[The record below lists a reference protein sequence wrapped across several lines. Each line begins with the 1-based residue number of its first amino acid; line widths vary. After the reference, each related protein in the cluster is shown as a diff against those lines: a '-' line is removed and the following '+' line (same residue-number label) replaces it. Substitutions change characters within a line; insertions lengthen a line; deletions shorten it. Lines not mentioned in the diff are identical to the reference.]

1 MLKKIKIKKKMI
13 DSKNLIGELKER
25 GLLSSTSGDL
35 YEVFSKPTTFYVGT
49 DPTGDSLHVGHLLA
63 FTTAKLLQ
71 SYGHRPIVLVGGFTS
86 KIGDP
91 SFRDTSRPLITD
103 EQVEYNSECIKK
115 QVSKLIDFNSSI
127 ENKAIMLNNDDWMG
141 KMNLSDY
148 MKNVAKLTTVNYM
161 MAKESVKK
169 RLNREGEGISLCEF
183 LYMTAQGYDFLHLYK
198 EYGCRAEIG
207 GQDQYGNCTIGL
219 EFIRKS
225 LGKTDACVLT
235 WPLVTRAD
243 GTKFGKSSNGKNIW
257 LDPNKTSP
265 FEFYQFWLNQSD
277 EDAESFIKKFTLIPL
292 DEINVMIEKHR
303 ENPSKRYLQKELA
316 KYMTCLVHSEEAYLN
331 AVEASEILFGKGTTE
346 ALGKMD
352 EKTFLDVMK
361 DVNKVEIDKEKINN
375 GVSVIDLAAMHDK
388 VPSKSEARKLIKS
401 NGFSVNKIKP
411 MSDKEVVT
419 SHYLINGKYLLLQK
433 GKKEYCLVIA
443 K

>member
-1 MLKKIKIKKKMI
+1 MI
-13 DSKNLIGELKER
+13 DSKKLVEELKER
-25 GLLSSTSGDL
+25 GLISSTSGDL
-35 YEVFSKPTTFYVGT
+35 YEIFSKPTTFYVGT

-71 SYGHRPIVLVGGFTS
+71 KYGHRPIVLVGGFTA

-103 EQVEYNSECIKK
+103 EQVLHNSECIKK
-115 QVSKLIDFNSSI
+115 QVSKLIDFDSDA

-169 RLNREGEGISLCEF
+169 RLSRDGEGISLCEF

-219 EFIRKS
+219 EFIRKA
-225 LGKTDACVLT
+225 LGKTDACALT

-243 GTKFGKSSNGKNIW
+243 GTKFGKSANGKNIW
-257 LDPNKTSP
+257 LDKNKTSSYD
-265 FEFYQFWLNQSD
+265 FYQFWMNQSD
-277 EDAESFIKKFTLIPL
+277 ADAESFIKKFTLISL
-292 DEINVMIEKHR
+292 DEIDSMIARHR

-316 KYMTCLVHSEEAYLN
+316 KYMTCLVHSEEDYN
-331 AVEASEILFGKGTTE
+331 KAVATSEILFGNGTTE
-346 ALGKMD
+346 QLSALD
-352 EKTFLDVMK
+352 ESSLLSAMSGVPKI
-361 DVNKVEIDKEKINN
+361 EIDKNLFDE
-375 GVSVIDLAAMHDK
+375 GMSVIDLAAMHDK
-388 VPSKSEARKLIKS
+388 VPSKSEARKLIKA
-401 NGFSVNKIKP
+401 NGFSINKVKP
-411 MSDKEVVT
+411 TSDKETVT
-419 SHYLINGKYLLLQK
+419 TSYLINGKYLLLQK
-433 GKKEYCLVIA
+433 GKKDYTLVEA
-443 K
+443 V

>member
-1 MLKKIKIKKKMI
+1 MI
-13 DSKNLIGELKER
+13 DSKKLINELKER
-25 GLLSSTSGDL
+25 GLMSSVSGDL

-71 SYGHRPIVLVGGFTS
+71 KYGHRPIVLVGGFTA

-103 EQVEYNSECIKK
+103 EQVLHNSECIKA
-115 QVSKLIDFNSSI
+115 QVSKLIDFNSDV
-127 ENKAIMLNNDDWMG
+127 ENKAIMLNNDEWMG

-219 EFIRKS
+219 EFIRKA
-225 LGKTDACVLT
+225 LGKNDACALT

-265 FEFYQFWLNQSD
+265 FEFYQFWVNQSD
-277 EDAESFIKKFTLIPL
+277 VDAEAFIKKFTLIPL
-292 DEINVMIEKHR
+292 DEIDKMIAKHR
-303 ENPSKRYLQKELA
+303 ENPSARYLQKELA
-316 KYMTCLVHSEEAYLN
+316 KYMTCLVHSEEEYNKADDSRHDRAEDSL
-331 AVEASEILFGKGTTE
+331 ARHGEAG
-346 ALGKMD
+346 
-352 EKTFLDVMK
+352 FL
-361 DVNKVEIDKEKINN
+361 
-375 GVSVIDLAAMHDK
+375 
-388 VPSKSEARKLIKS
+388 
-401 NGFSVNKIKP
+401 
-411 MSDKEVVT
+411 
-419 SHYLINGKYLLLQK
+419 
-433 GKKEYCLVIA
+433 
-443 K
+443 

>member
-1 MLKKIKIKKKMI
+1 MI
-13 DSKNLIGELKER
+13 DSKKLIEELKER
-25 GLLSSTSGDL
+25 GLMSSVSGDL

-71 SYGHRPIVLVGGFTS
+71 SYGHRPIVLVGGFTA

-103 EQVEYNSECIKK
+103 EQVLHNSECIKA
-115 QVSKLIDFNSSI
+115 QVSKLIDFNSDA
-127 ENKAIMLNNDDWMG
+127 ENKALMLNNDEWMG
-141 KMNLSDY
+141 KMSLSDY
-148 MKNVAKLTTVNYM
+148 MKDVAKLTTVNYM

-207 GQDQYGNCTIGL
+207 GQDQYGNCTIGT
-219 EFIRKS
+219 EFIRKA
-225 LGKTDACVLT
+225 LGKTDVGVLT

-257 LDPNKTSP
+257 LDPKKTSP

-277 EDAESFIKKFTLIPL
+277 ADAEVFIKKFTLIPL
-292 DEINVMIEKHR
+292 NEIEKMIAKHR
-303 ENPSKRYLQKELA
+303 ENPSARYLQKELA
-316 KYMTCLVHSEEAYLN
+316 KYMTIMVHSEEEYNKAM
-331 AVEASEILFGKGTTE
+331 EATDILFGKGTTE
-346 ALGKMD
+346 QLATID
-352 EKTFLDVMK
+352 EKALLSAMDGVS
-361 DVNKVEIDKEKINN
+361 KVEVSKDMFTN
-375 GVSVIDLAAMHDK
+375 GANVIDLIAMHDK
-388 VPSKSEARKLIKS
+388 ITSKSEARKLIKA
-401 NGFSVNKIKP
+401 NGVSINKEKVANEKDVITE
-411 MSDKEVVT
+411 ST
-419 SHYLINGKYLLLQK
+419 LINGKYLLLQK
-433 GKKEYCLVIA
+433 GRKDYTLVIA
-443 K
+443 N

>member
-1 MLKKIKIKKKMI
+1 MI
-13 DSKNLIGELKER
+13 DSKKLIEELKER
-25 GLLSSTSGDL
+25 GLMSSVSGDL

-71 SYGHRPIVLVGGFTS
+71 SYGHRPIVLVGGFTA

-103 EQVEYNSECIKK
+103 EQVLHNSECIKA
-115 QVSKLIDFNSSI
+115 QVSKLIDFNSDA
-127 ENKAIMLNNDDWMG
+127 ENKAIMLNNDEWMG
-141 KMNLSDY
+141 KMSLSDY
-148 MKNVAKLTTVNYM
+148 MKDVAKLTTVNYM

-207 GQDQYGNCTIGL
+207 GQDQYGNCTIGT
-219 EFIRKS
+219 EFIRKA
-225 LGKTDACVLT
+225 LGKTDVGVLT

-257 LDPNKTSP
+257 LDPKKTSP

-277 EDAESFIKKFTLIPL
+277 TDAESFIKKFTLIPL
-292 DEINVMIEKHR
+292 NEIEKMIAKHR
-303 ENPSKRYLQKELA
+303 ENPSARYLQKELA
-316 KYMTCLVHSEEAYLN
+316 KYMTIMVHSEEEYNKAM
-331 AVEASEILFGKGTTE
+331 EATDILFGKGTTE
-346 ALGKMD
+346 QLATID
-352 EKTFLDVMK
+352 EKALLSAMDGVS
-361 DVNKVEIDKEKINN
+361 KVEVSKDMFAN
-375 GVSVIDLAAMHDK
+375 GANVIDLIAMHDK
-388 VPSKSEARKLIKS
+388 VTSKSEARKLIKA
-401 NGFSVNKIKP
+401 NGVSINKEK
-411 MSDKEVVT
+411 VT
-419 SHYLINGKYLLLQK
+419 NEKDVITESTLINGKYLLLQK
-433 GKKEYCLVIA
+433 GRKDYTLVIA
-443 K
+443 N

>member
-1 MLKKIKIKKKMI
+1 MI
-13 DSKNLIGELKER
+13 DSKKLIEELKER
-25 GLLSSTSGDL
+25 GLMSSVSGDL
-35 YEVFSKPTTFYVGT
+35 YDVFSKPTTFYVGT

-71 SYGHRPIVLVGGFTS
+71 QYGHRPIVLVGGFTA

-103 EQVEYNSECIKK
+103 EQVLHNSECIKA
-115 QVSKLIDFNSSI
+115 QVSKLIDFDSDA
-127 ENKAIMLNNDDWMG
+127 ENKAIMLNNDEWMG

-219 EFIRKS
+219 EFIRKA
-225 LGKTDACVLT
+225 LGKTDACALT

-257 LDPNKTSP
+257 LSAEKTSP

-277 EDAESFIKKFTLIPL
+277 ADSEAYIKKFTLIPL
-292 DEINVMIEKHR
+292 DEIKGMIEKHR
-303 ENPSKRYLQKELA
+303 ENPSARFLQKELA
-316 KYMTCLVHSEEAYLN
+316 KYMTCLVHSEEDYKK
-331 AVEASEILFGKGTTE
+331 AVEATDILFGKGTTE
-346 ALGKMD
+346 QLATIDESALLAAMEG
-352 EKTFLDVMK
+352 VA
-361 DVNKVEIDKEKINN
+361 KVE
-375 GVSVIDLAAMHDK
+375 VSKDMFASGIKVIDLAAMHDK
-388 VPSKSEARKLIKS
+388 VPSKSEARKLIKA
-401 NGFSVNKIKP
+401 NGFSINKSKA
-411 MSDKEVVT
+411 SSESEVIT
-419 SHYLINGKYLLLQK
+419 EKTLIADKYLLLQK
-433 GKKEYCLVIA
+433 GKKDYCLIVA
-443 K
+443 KN

>member
-1 MLKKIKIKKKMI
+1 MI
-13 DSKNLIGELKER
+13 DSKKLIEELKER
-25 GLLSSTSGDL
+25 GLMSSLSGDL

-71 SYGHRPIVLVGGFTS
+71 KYGHRPIVLVGGFTA

-103 EQVEYNSECIKK
+103 EQVLHNSECIKA
-115 QVSKLIDFNSSI
+115 QVSKLIDFNSDT
-127 ENKAIMLNNDDWMG
+127 ENKAIMLNNDEWMG

-198 EYGCRAEIG
+198 EYGCRCEIG

-219 EFIRKS
+219 EFIRKA
-225 LGKTDACVLT
+225 LGKSDACALT

-257 LDPNKTSP
+257 LSAEKTSP
-265 FEFYQFWLNQSD
+265 FEFYQFWVNQSD
-277 EDAESFIKKFTLIPL
+277 EDSEAFIKKFTLIPL
-292 DEINVMIEKHR
+292 DEIEQMIAKHR
-303 ENPSKRYLQKELA
+303 ENPSARYLQKELA
-316 KYMTCLVHSEEAYLN
+316 KYMTCLVHSEEEYNKAI
-331 AVEASEILFGKGTTE
+331 EATDILFGKGTTE
-346 ALGKMD
+346 QLATIDESSLLAAMD
-352 EKTFLDVMK
+352 GVA
-361 DVNKVEIDKEKINN
+361 KVEVSRDMFTS
-375 GVSVIDLAAMHDK
+375 GTSVIDLANMHDK

-401 NGFSVNKIKP
+401 NGFSINKEKVTNEK
-411 MSDKEVVT
+411 DVVDA
-419 SHYLINGKYLLLQK
+419 SKLIQGKYLLLQK
-433 GKKEYCLVIA
+433 GRKDYTLVIA

>member
-1 MLKKIKIKKKMI
+1 MI
-13 DSKNLIGELKER
+13 DSKKLIEELKER
-25 GLLSSTSGDL
+25 GLMSSVSGNL
-35 YEVFSKPTTFYVGT
+35 YNVFSKPTTFYVGT

-103 EQVEYNSECIKK
+103 EQVEHNSECIKA
-115 QVSKLIDFNSSI
+115 QVSKLIDFNSDA
-127 ENKAIMLNNDDWMG
+127 ENKAIMLNNDEWMG

-148 MKNVAKLTTVNYM
+148 MKDVAKLTTVNYM
-161 MAKESVKK
+161 MAKESIKK

-198 EYGCRAEIG
+198 EYDCRVEIG

-257 LDPNKTSP
+257 LDPNKTSVYS
-265 FEFYQFWLNQSD
+265 FYQFWLNQSD
-277 EDAESFIKKFTLIPL
+277 NDAEAFIKKFTLIPL
-292 DEINVMIEKHR
+292 EEIDTMISKHR

-316 KYMTCLVHSEEAYLN
+316 KYMTCLVHSEEEYNKAL
-331 AVEASEILFGKGTTE
+331 EASDILFGNGTVEQLKTIDE
-346 ALGKMD
+346 TTLLSAMD
-352 EKTFLDVMK
+352 GVS
-361 DVNKVEIDKEKINN
+361 KVEVDK
-375 GVSVIDLAAMHDK
+375 DLFVDGLSIVDIATMHDK
-388 VPSKSEARKLIKS
+388 VSSKSEARKLIKS
-401 NGFSVNKIKP
+401 NGFSINKEKVADEKMKID
-411 MSDKEVVT
+411 S
-419 SHYLINGKYLLLQK
+419 SRLINGRYLLLQK
-433 GKKEYCLVIA
+433 GKKDYTLLTIKE
-443 K
+443 

>member
-1 MLKKIKIKKKMI
+1 MV
-13 DSKNLIGELKER
+13 DSKKLIEELKER
-25 GLLSSTSGDL
+25 GLMSSVSGDL
-35 YEVFSKPTTFYVGT
+35 YKVFSKPTTFYVGT

-71 SYGHRPIVLVGGFTS
+71 SYGHRPIILVGGFTS

-103 EQVEYNSECIKK
+103 EQVEHNSECIKA
-115 QVSKLIDFNSSI
+115 QVSKLIDFNSDA
-127 ENKAIMLNNDDWMG
+127 ENKAIMLNNDEWMG
-141 KMNLSDY
+141 NMNLSDY

-257 LDPNKTSP
+257 LDPNKTSVYD
-265 FEFYQFWLNQSD
+265 FYQFWLNQSD
-277 EDAESFIKKFTLIPL
+277 DDTESFIKKFTLIPL
-292 DEINVMIEKHR
+292 DEINKMIAVHR
-303 ENPSKRYLQKELA
+303 ENPSKRFLQKTLAEYMTEMIHGKDALNGVEQATEFLFGGADINDIDDNAWKFIKSEVPTVEVSKDTFADGMSVIELA
-316 KYMTCLVHSEEAYLN
+316 N
-331 AVEASEILFGKGTTE
+331 
-346 ALGKMD
+346 
-352 EKTFLDVMK
+352 
-361 DVNKVEIDKEKINN
+361 
-375 GVSVIDLAAMHDK
+375 MHEK
-388 VPSKSEARKLIKS
+388 VPSKSEARKLIKG
-401 NGFSVNKIKP
+401 NGFSINKIKANVEKEIV
-411 MSDKEVVT
+411 SDK
-419 SHYLINGKYLLLQK
+419 YLINGKYLLLTK
-433 GKKEYCLVIA
+433 GKKDHCLVVVG
-443 K
+443 

>member
-1 MLKKIKIKKKMI
+1 MI
-13 DSKNLIGELKER
+13 DSKKLINELKER
-25 GLLSSTSGDL
+25 GLMSSVSGDL

-71 SYGHRPIVLVGGFTS
+71 KYGHRPIVLVGGFTA

-103 EQVEYNSECIKK
+103 EQVLHNSECIKA
-115 QVSKLIDFNSSI
+115 QVSKLIDFNSDV
-127 ENKAIMLNNDDWMG
+127 ENKAIMLNNDEWMG

-198 EYGCRAEIG
+198 EYGCRCEIG

-219 EFIRKS
+219 EFIRKA
-225 LGKTDACVLT
+225 LGKSDACALT

-265 FEFYQFWLNQSD
+265 FEFYQFWVNQSD
-277 EDAESFIKKFTLIPL
+277 VDAEAFIKKFTLIPL
-292 DEINVMIEKHR
+292 DEIEVMIAKHR
-303 ENPSKRYLQKELA
+303 ENPSARYLQKELA
-316 KYMTCLVHSEEAYLN
+316 KYMTCLVHSEEEYNKAI
-331 AVEASEILFGKGTTE
+331 EATEILFGKGTLE
-346 ALGKMD
+346 QLKSID
-352 EKTFLDVMK
+352 ENTLLSAMNGVA
-361 DVNKVEIDKEKINN
+361 KVE
-375 GVSVIDLAAMHDK
+375 VSKDAFVSGMSVVDLAALHDK

-411 MSDKEVVT
+411 TSEKELVT
-419 SHYLINGKYLLLQK
+419 TPYLIQGKYLLLQK
-433 GKKEYCLVIA
+433 GKKDYTLAIA

>member
-1 MLKKIKIKKKMI
+1 MI
-13 DSKNLIGELKER
+13 DSKKLIEELKER
-25 GLLSSTSGDL
+25 GLMSSVSGDL

-71 SYGHRPIVLVGGFTS
+71 SYGHRPIVLVGGFTA

-103 EQVEYNSECIKK
+103 EQVLHNSECIKA
-115 QVSKLIDFNSSI
+115 QVSKLIDFDSDA
-127 ENKAIMLNNDDWMG
+127 ENKALMLNNDEWMG
-141 KMNLSDY
+141 KMSLSDY
-148 MKNVAKLTTVNYM
+148 MKDVAKLTTVNYM

-207 GQDQYGNCTIGL
+207 GQDQYGNCTIGT
-219 EFIRKS
+219 EFIRKA
-225 LGKTDACVLT
+225 LGKTDVGVLT

-257 LDPNKTSP
+257 LDPKKTSP

-277 EDAESFIKKFTLIPL
+277 ADAEAFIKKFTLTPL
-292 DEINVMIEKHR
+292 NEIEKMIAKHR
-303 ENPSKRYLQKELA
+303 ENPSARYLQKELA
-316 KYMTCLVHSEEAYLN
+316 KYMTIMVHSEEEYNKAM
-331 AVEASEILFGKGTTE
+331 EATDILFGKGTTE
-346 ALGKMD
+346 QLATID
-352 EKTFLDVMK
+352 EKALLSAMDGVS
-361 DVNKVEIDKEKINN
+361 KVEVSKDMFTN
-375 GVSVIDLAAMHDK
+375 GANVIDLVAMHDK
-388 VPSKSEARKLIKS
+388 VTSKSEARKLIKA
-401 NGFSVNKIKP
+401 NGVSINKEK
-411 MSDKEVVT
+411 VT
-419 SHYLINGKYLLLQK
+419 NEKDVITESTLINGKYLLLQK
-433 GKKEYCLVIA
+433 GRKDYTLVIA
-443 K
+443 N

>member
-1 MLKKIKIKKKMI
+1 MI
-13 DSKNLIGELKER
+13 DSKKLIEELKER
-25 GLLSSTSGDL
+25 GLRSSFSGDL
-35 YEVFSKPTTFYVGT
+35 YDVFSKPTTFYVGT

-71 SYGHRPIVLVGGFTS
+71 SYGHRPIVLVGDFTA

-103 EQVEYNSECIKK
+103 EQVAHNSACIKA
-115 QVSKLIDFNSSI
+115 QVSKLIDFDTDAV
-127 ENKAIMLNNDDWMG
+127 NKAIMLNNDEWMG

-169 RLNREGEGISLCEF
+169 RLSREGEGISLCEF

-198 EYGCRAEIG
+198 EYGCRCQIG

-219 EFIRKS
+219 EFIRKA
-225 LGKTDACVLT
+225 LGKTDACALT

-257 LDPNKTSP
+257 LSAEKTSP

-277 EDAESFIKKFTLIPL
+277 DDSESFIKKFTLIPL
-292 DEINVMIEKHR
+292 NEINAMIEKHR
-303 ENPSKRYLQKELA
+303 ENPSARYLQKELA
-316 KYMTCLVHSEEAYLN
+316 KYMTCLVHSEEEYKKAF
-331 AVEASEILFGKGTTE
+331 EATDILFGKGTVE
-346 ALGKMD
+346 QLKSIDESALLAAMD
-352 EKTFLDVMK
+352 GVS
-361 DVNKVEIDKEKINN
+361 KVEVSRDIFTS
-375 GVSVIDLAAMHDK
+375 GTSVIDLAAMHDK
-388 VPSKSEARKLIKS
+388 VTSKSEARKLIKS
-401 NGFSVNKIKP
+401 NGFSINKEK
-411 MSDKEVVT
+411 VT
-419 SHYLINGKYLLLQK
+419 NEKDTITESALIDGKYLLLTK
-433 GKKEYCLVIA
+433 GKKDYTLVVA
-443 K
+443 H

>member
-1 MLKKIKIKKKMI
+1 MI
-13 DSKNLIGELKER
+13 DSKKLIEELKER
-25 GLLSSTSGDL
+25 GLMSSVSGDL

-71 SYGHRPIVLVGGFTS
+71 SYGHRPIVLVGGFTA

-103 EQVEYNSECIKK
+103 EQVLHNSECIKA
-115 QVSKLIDFNSSI
+115 QVSKLIDFTSDA
-127 ENKAIMLNNDDWMG
+127 ENKALMLNNDEWMG
-141 KMNLSDY
+141 KMSLSDY
-148 MKNVAKLTTVNYM
+148 MKDVAKLTTVNYM

-207 GQDQYGNCTIGL
+207 GQDQYGNCTIGT
-219 EFIRKS
+219 EFIRKA
-225 LGKTDACVLT
+225 LGKTDVGVLT

-257 LDPNKTSP
+257 LDPKKTSP

-277 EDAESFIKKFTLIPL
+277 TDAESFIKKFTLIPL
-292 DEINVMIEKHR
+292 NEIEKMIAKHR
-303 ENPSKRYLQKELA
+303 ENPSARYLQKELA
-316 KYMTCLVHSEEAYLN
+316 KYMTIMVHSEEEYNKAM
-331 AVEASEILFGKGTTE
+331 EATDILFGKGTTE
-346 ALGKMD
+346 QLATID
-352 EKTFLDVMK
+352 EKALLSAMDGVS
-361 DVNKVEIDKEKINN
+361 KVEVSKDMFTN
-375 GVSVIDLAAMHDK
+375 GANVIDLIAMHDK
-388 VPSKSEARKLIKS
+388 VTSKSEARKLIKA
-401 NGFSVNKIKP
+401 NGVSINKEKVANEKDVITA
-411 MSDKEVVT
+411 ST
-419 SHYLINGKYLLLQK
+419 LINGKYLLLQK
-433 GKKEYCLVIA
+433 GRKDYTLVIA
-443 K
+443 N